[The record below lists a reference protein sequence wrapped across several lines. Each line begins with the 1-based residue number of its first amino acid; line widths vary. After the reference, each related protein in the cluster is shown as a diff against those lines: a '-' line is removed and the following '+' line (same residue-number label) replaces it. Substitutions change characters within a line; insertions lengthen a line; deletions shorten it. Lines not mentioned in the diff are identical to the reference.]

1 MRPSVAAL
9 LTTCALLVGAACS
22 DAPIEVAE
30 SETLPTSSSDTAAP
44 ETSSDA
50 TTPGSDPTTTATE
63 PIEYD
68 FTIEWQGELEPGVEQ
83 GYLEV
88 PRNYLDPSAGSF
100 RLYLVRHL
108 ADPDARIGSL
118 LVNPGGPG
126 FGGSILAM
134 VADNVYGDDLL
145 ESFDIIGW
153 DPRGTGLSEPAIDC
167 TDDYD
172 HFYAGTDITPDDDT
186 ERQQL
191 VDLAEEYAA
200 SCIERSGDFLAY
212 VGTNNSAR
220 DMDAIR
226 QALGEE
232 TISYFGFSYGSELG
246 AAWATMFPDTVRAA
260 VLDGAADP
268 TATLDEGG
276 IQQSEGFEGSINTFL
291 AQCSDDPECP
301 FHSSGNA
308 EGAFDD
314 LMLALDDTPIATE
327 PGRPDL
333 TRGMALTGVAY
344 AMYDDAS
351 WPDLEWAL
359 HDAARGD
366 GSRLLEL
373 YDGYMQRQPDGTYD
387 NSLEAFQ
394 VISCMDDPA
403 RPTVEE
409 DDAAVAAY
417 RAVAPRFS
425 PNTAGGY
432 FCTFFPESID
442 PRVAITGA
450 GAGPILVMG
459 TTGDPATPLSSTEA
473 MADALED
480 GRLVVVTADQHTGY
494 GVNPC
499 SVRVVDDFLI
509 DPVGAAPDD
518 GTRCD

>member
-1 MRPSVAAL
+1 MRTPVAAVL
-9 LTTCALLVGAACS
+9 AAGALLLVSCS
-22 DAPIEVAE
+22 DSSVDVAGSETIESTIASPDTSTADTTEPTDSSADTTTTGAPIEF
-30 SETLPTSSSDTAAP
+30 
-44 ETSSDA
+44 
-50 TTPGSDPTTTATE
+50 
-63 PIEYD
+63 D
-68 FTIEWQGELEPGVEQ
+68 FTIEWTGELEPGIEQ

-88 PRNYLDPSAGSF
+88 PRDYSDPSAGTF

-108 ADPDARIGSL
+108 ADEGERIGSL

-134 VADNVYGDDLL
+134 VADQVYGDDLIR
-145 ESFDIIGW
+145 SFDIIGW

-167 TDDYD
+167 IDDYD
-172 HFYAGTDITPDDDT
+172 YFYSGTDITPDDDA

-191 VDLAEEYAA
+191 VDLAKELAD
-200 SCIERSGDFLAY
+200 SCVERSGDILPY

-246 AAWATMFPDTVRAA
+246 AVWATLFPDTVRAA

-268 TATLDEGG
+268 DATLDEGG
-276 IQQSEGFEGSINTFL
+276 IQQSEGFENSINTFL
-291 AQCSDDPECP
+291 AQCSDNPDCP
-301 FHSSGNA
+301 FRSGGDA
-308 EGAFDD
+308 ESAFDE
-314 LMLALDDTPIATE
+314 LMLALDDTPIPTE
-327 PGRPDL
+327 SGRPDL

-344 AMYDDAS
+344 AMYDDSS

-359 HDAARGD
+359 YEASRGD
-366 GSRLLEL
+366 GAGLLAL

-394 VISCMDDPA
+394 AISCMDDTA

-409 DDAAVAAY
+409 DDLAVAGY
-417 RAVAPRFS
+417 REVAPRFA
-425 PNTAGGY
+425 PNTVGGY
-432 FCTFFPESID
+432 FCTFFPPSID
-442 PRVAITGA
+442 PRVAVTGI

-480 GRLVVVTADQHTGY
+480 GRFVVVTADQHTGY

-499 SVRVVDDFLI
+499 SVSIIDDFLV
-509 DPVGAAPDD
+509 DPVGAAPAD
-518 GTRCD
+518 GARCD

>member
-1 MRPSVAAL
+1 MRSSAAAL
-9 LTTCALLVGAACS
+9 LTTCALLVAAACS
-22 DAPIEVAE
+22 DSSIDVASSESLTTVGSGSTEAPG
-30 SETLPTSSSDTAAP
+30 TTDTAP
-44 ETSSDA
+44 
-50 TTPGSDPTTTATE
+50 TTDDPTTSAA

-68 FTIEWQGELEPGVEQ
+68 FAIEWQGELEPGIEQ

-88 PRNYLDPSAGSF
+88 PRDYADPSAGSF
-100 RLYLVRHL
+100 RLYVVRHL
-108 ADPDARIGSL
+108 ADPEQRIGSL

-126 FGGSILAM
+126 FGGSILAV

-145 ESFDIIGW
+145 AAFDIIGW

-167 TDDYD
+167 IDDYD
-172 HFYAGTDITPDDDT
+172 HFYAGTDITPDDAA
-186 ERQQL
+186 ERQHL
-191 VDLAEEYAA
+191 VDLAQEYAD
-200 SCIERSGDFLAY
+200 SCVSRSGDVLPY

-226 QALGEE
+226 QALGED

-246 AAWATMFPDTVRAA
+246 ATWATMFPDTVRAA

-268 TATLDEGG
+268 DATLDEGG
-276 IQQSEGFEGSINTFL
+276 IQQSEGFEESINTFL
-291 AQCSDDPECP
+291 ARCSDDAECP
-301 FHSSGNA
+301 FHSGGDA

-314 LMLALDDTPIATE
+314 LMLALDDAPVPTE

-359 HDAARGD
+359 QEASRGD
-366 GSRLLEL
+366 GSKLLAL

-394 VISCMDDPA
+394 VISCMDDAA

-417 RAVAPRFS
+417 REVAPRFA
-425 PNTAGGY
+425 PNTAGSY
-432 FCTFFPESID
+432 FCTFFPDSID
-442 PRVAITGA
+442 PRVAITGI

-499 SVRVVDDFLI
+499 SVRVVDEFLI
-509 DPVGAAPDD
+509 DPAGAAPDD